1 MAIVEVAWINF
12 VIFIRAVSE
21 KAHVT
26 PENALPHGKIEWKG
40 VKVKLQQGITGMYTW
55 KMEV

>member
-1 MAIVEVAWINF
+1 MAWINF